1 MSGLIQRIT
10 GLDLSGNNL
19 PTIALP
25 SLFNEVSGVDC
36 AYNFLNNKDS
46 SGNENSLITNGATFD
61 TTNRVMTLTSSQ
73 YAQSAANLHGS
84 FCAVITFKVT
94 DISTARHLFGDYT
107 EAAQSN
113 TSGIVLGV
121 KDSPS
126 SEVFLRYKGQNGT
139 NGTVHHSVG
148 GTVFLNKWKTI
159 ILNVDR
165 GTRIRLYDET
175 GAYTEST
182 DANAIN
188 FTVGVDGNSN
198 PAPIRFGQQ
207 VISSSIGLSYFQG
220 DFLSGA
226 VFNGYQDDATITK
239 LLKIANADLTEFER
253 GNAYG

>member
-10 GLDLSGNNL
+10 GLNLSGNNL

-25 SLFNEVSGVDC
+25 SLFSEVTGADC

-46 SGNENSLITNGATFD
+46 SGNENTLITNGANFD
-61 TTNRVMTLTSSQ
+61 VTNRVMTLTSSQ
-73 YAQSAANLHGS
+73 YAQSSANLHGD
-84 FCAVITFKVT
+84 FCAVLTFKVT
-94 DISTARHLFGDYT
+94 DMATTRHIFGDYT
-107 EAAQSN
+107 EQTQAN
-113 TSGIVLGV
+113 TNGIVLGV

-126 SEVFLRYKGQNGT
+126 SQVFLRYKGQNGT
-139 NGTVHHSVG
+139 NGTIEHDVA
-148 GTVFLNKWKTI
+148 GTIFLNKWKTI

-182 DANAIN
+182 DANATN
-188 FTVGVDGNSN
+188 FIVGVDGNSN

-207 VISSSIGLSYFQG
+207 VIGASIGLSYFQG
-220 DFLSGA
+220 NFLSGA
-226 VFNGYQDDATITK
+226 VFDGYQDDATITK

-253 GNAYG
+253 GYAYG

>member
-121 KDSPS
+121 KDYPQ
-126 SEVFLRYKGQNGT
+126 VKFFCVIKGRTEQ
-139 NGTVHHSVG
+139 TVQ
-148 GTVFLNKWKTI
+148 FI
-159 ILNVDR
+159 ILWVA
-165 GTRIRLYDET
+165 LY
-175 GAYTEST
+175 
-182 DANAIN
+182 
-188 FTVGVDGNSN
+188 F
-198 PAPIRFGQQ
+198 
-207 VISSSIGLSYFQG
+207 
-220 DFLSGA
+220 
-226 VFNGYQDDATITK
+226 
-239 LLKIANADLTEFER
+239 
-253 GNAYG
+253 